1 MVRFNKDGFTITVKT
16 RYPIQDYLNITSGLI
31 DLIRD
36 LNQYDT
42 YLKEQHENM
51 SERPVHSLMLLK
63 SLLPDESLAQKMA
76 E

>member
-36 LNQYDT
+36 QD
-42 YLKEQHENM
+42 ENM
-51 SERPVHSLMLLK
+51 SERPVHSLVLLK